1 MVKRAGIIS
10 TMDRAEIG
18 RLVGCSPE
26 GIPLQTVISNGMP
39 HCSSSDSLERT
50 LSSVVQSESDHTP
63 STQQTR
69 VTVPRSAPTTIPRQL
84 FPLFYTAR
92 STKTRRS
99 TSPPL
104 LARKRTKSD
113 TPLKP
118 KSRFM
123 PKCTSMQSKE
133 NKEQLYLDVGQ
144 KQFGHVTC
152 SVCHMVYTYAE
163 PVGALPIPQ
172 ENHKHNTV

>member
-69 VTVPRSAPTTIPRQL
+69 VTVLSLLAVM
-84 FPLFYTAR
+84 
-92 STKTRRS
+92 STKNVV
-99 TSPPL
+99 L
-104 LARKRTKSD
+104 LS
-113 TPLKP
+113 
-118 KSRFM
+118 
-123 PKCTSMQSKE
+123 
-133 NKEQLYLDVGQ
+133 Y
-144 KQFGHVTC
+144 
-152 SVCHMVYTYAE
+152 
-163 PVGALPIPQ
+163 I
-172 ENHKHNTV
+172 